1 MNTQRKSFSY
11 TKNKKETINDNSEE
25 EQIKQIIKEINKD
38 YKKNLFFE
46 YKSPQK
52 IRKINRNRSVLSSA
66 KQRTHNRKIS
76 FVKEN
81 RENSLS
87 FKLKDKITKETLILE
102 LRQELKYHIK
112 FNTIYNSLLKRIIQL
127 KDIVRENKDR
137 LQENTDLLKDT
148 FLDRFNIIDN
158 YEKTIGL
165 LDEEK
170 KDINKT
176 NKEIIRMRQT
186 TKEKL
191 NKEFI
196 DIQEG
201 NAKQREKIET
211 LQYKIN
217 ELEYRKSH
225 LQEELQKQLEKDE
238 KKYEQHLKLYKS
250 LYKKYEYFLEEYNTF
265 LKCGDEITKIDVKLF
280 DDTNAKNALIEE
292 NLEVELNEKL
302 IKKSYLL
309 DNINNLKLQIKII
322 EDKQKEE
329 KLLEEKKEQAYKLVG
344 LNRNRVTKNK
354 NIKNRWKKGVFQKSL
369 SQNDIFSKNN

>member
-127 KDIVRENKDR
+127 KDIVRENKDK

-196 DIQEG
+196 DIQER
-201 NAKQREKIET
+201 NSKQREKIET

>member
-38 YKKNLFFE
+38 KKKNLFFE

-66 KQRTHNRKIS
+66 RQRTHNRKIS

-127 KDIVRENKDR
+127 KDIVRENKDK

-165 LDEEK
+165 
-170 KDINKT
+170 
-176 NKEIIRMRQT
+176 
-186 TKEKL
+186 
-191 NKEFI
+191 F
-196 DIQEG
+196 EG
-201 NAKQREKIET
+201 
-211 LQYKIN
+211 
-217 ELEYRKSH
+217 
-225 LQEELQKQLEKDE
+225 
-238 KKYEQHLKLYKS
+238 
-250 LYKKYEYFLEEYNTF
+250 
-265 LKCGDEITKIDVKLF
+265 
-280 DDTNAKNALIEE
+280 
-292 NLEVELNEKL
+292 
-302 IKKSYLL
+302 
-309 DNINNLKLQIKII
+309 
-322 EDKQKEE
+322 
-329 KLLEEKKEQAYKLVG
+329 
-344 LNRNRVTKNK
+344 
-354 NIKNRWKKGVFQKSL
+354 
-369 SQNDIFSKNN
+369 

>member
-127 KDIVRENKDR
+127 KDIVRENKD
-137 LQENTDLLKDT
+137 K
-148 FLDRFNIIDN
+148 
-158 YEKTIGL
+158 
-165 LDEEK
+165 
-170 KDINKT
+170 
-176 NKEIIRMRQT
+176 
-186 TKEKL
+186 
-191 NKEFI
+191 
-196 DIQEG
+196 
-201 NAKQREKIET
+201 
-211 LQYKIN
+211 
-217 ELEYRKSH
+217 
-225 LQEELQKQLEKDE
+225 
-238 KKYEQHLKLYKS
+238 
-250 LYKKYEYFLEEYNTF
+250 
-265 LKCGDEITKIDVKLF
+265 
-280 DDTNAKNALIEE
+280 
-292 NLEVELNEKL
+292 
-302 IKKSYLL
+302 
-309 DNINNLKLQIKII
+309 
-322 EDKQKEE
+322 
-329 KLLEEKKEQAYKLVG
+329 
-344 LNRNRVTKNK
+344 
-354 NIKNRWKKGVFQKSL
+354 
-369 SQNDIFSKNN
+369 